1 MPGILNRTTIGYE
14 KNKLVLQLQAS
25 LEVLDGE
32 SLRQRFKVLAQL
44 LNCEAEIRIEPQP
57 QPAKSLFRAVP
68 SRN

>member
-14 KNKLVLQLQAS
+14 KNKLVLQLPAN
-25 LEVLDGE
+25 LGVLDGE